1 MTRQYDAY
9 YFIADYHA
17 LTTMRDAVEFQ
28 RSVNEVAA
36 TWLAAG
42 LDPNETLIYRQ
53 SDVPEVFELNWII
66 SCVTP
71 KGLLNRAHAYKAA
84 VDANEA
90 ARSEE
95 HTSELQS
102 RENLVCR
109 LLL

>member
-1 MTRQYDAY
+1 TNNPATSETYPLSLHDALP
-9 YFIADYHA
+9 IW
-17 LTTMRDAVEFQ
+17 
-28 RSVNEVAA
+28 SVYEVAA